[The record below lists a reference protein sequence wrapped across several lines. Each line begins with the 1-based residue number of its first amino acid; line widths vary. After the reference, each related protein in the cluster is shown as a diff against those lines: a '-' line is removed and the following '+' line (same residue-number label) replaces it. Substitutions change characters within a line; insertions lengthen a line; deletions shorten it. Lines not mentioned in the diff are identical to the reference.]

1 MNFPVAGL
9 RKCPNTCLRHVCVGY
24 SLAVPGYIRVRS
36 SGTTRGV
43 LGGMEL

>member
-9 RKCPNTCLRHVCVGY
+9 RKCLRHVCVGY